1 MTLVSVK
8 MVTYLSTK
16 LEMIVTSTALYRS
29 AVAYLALGLAAG
41 LYYRTLTHSQDFD
54 GVTVLSLAHTHFLA
68 LGFLL
73 SLILLL
79 LVRTVSMPATGM
91 TRAAAW
97 TYHTGMALTAGMF
110 LFKGTGEVLGWW
122 VDRPMWAGI
131 SGTGHI
137 LLTVAFAL
145 VMISLGR
152 ALRST
157 PAQLD
162 PA

>member
-1 MTLVSVK
+1 
-8 MVTYLSTK
+8 
-16 LEMIVTSTALYRS
+16 
-29 AVAYLALGLAAG
+29 
-41 LYYRTLTHSQDFD
+41 
-54 GVTVLSLAHTHFLA
+54 
-68 LGFLL
+68 
-73 SLILLL
+73 
-79 LVRTVSMPATGM
+79 
-91 TRAAAW
+91 
-97 TYHTGMALTAGMF
+97 LTAGMF
-110 LFKGTGEVLGWW
+110 LVKGTGEVLGWW